1 MDEASTGTSPRHALE
16 RNFHRGL
23 EKPVLGALCVLVLG
37 LALMAGA
44 ATLTSDP
51 LTGLPLHPATDS
63 RLHLGNEPT
72 KLPASSVCGSKMRA
86 DFYAVFDSKQ
96 PDTVAWYAAR
106 LKGFRSTHAFAAN
119 RLQDT
124 FYNDDGTL
132 IVSVT
137 GVSGKDST
145 ETYSILYARL
155 EPGLPEKVIV
165 SLNRQRVVCP

>member
-1 MDEASTGTSPRHALE
+1 MNLAVDAAFRS
-16 RNFHRGL
+16 RG
-23 EKPVLGALCVLVLG
+23 AALVLW
-37 LALMAGA
+37 LSLMAGG

-72 KLPASSVCGSKMRA
+72 RLPASTVCGSTMRA
-86 DFYAVFDSKQ
+86 DFYPVFDETQGAMVS
-96 PDTVAWYAAR
+96 WYAAR
-106 LKGFRSTHAFAAN
+106 LRGFRRTHAYAAS
-119 RLQDT
+119 RFQDT
-124 FYNDDGTL
+124 FYNADGTI

-137 GVSGKDST
+137 GVPAGRGVNA